1 MEKMIDSNKTDI
13 KYLEFNG
20 NNLTLKGPAQ

>member
-1 MEKMIDSNKTDI
+1 MEKMIDSNKTEMR
-13 KYLEFNG
+13 YLEFSG